1 MNQLLPFEFN
11 IEDFDYNLPENKI
24 ATEPLANRHDSKL
37 LVYQN
42 GLIQESV
49 FKNVADF
56 LPNDCILVFNNTKVN
71 KARLKFNNSNGKSIE
86 VFCLEPTDNAEIN
99 VAMNTTGRINWTCLV
114 GNLKQWKEEYLTS
127 TKNGIELKVK
137 ICERHQGHFIL
148 SFVWTRE
155 QLTFAEILECF
166 GEVPIPPYLKRE
178 SNSLDVERYQ
188 TIYAAHEGSVA
199 APTAGLHFTKEVLD
213 TLQSKSIQQIH
224 LTLHVGAGT
233 FKPIKSNNIAEHE
246 MHREQI
252 EITSDLLVR
261 LVESSHQKII
271 CVGTTSLRT
280 LESIYWMGLKA
291 FYQTNATLQ
300 VLEVKQW
307 DPYLNKLNLIS
318 REESY
323 KALLKWMRQSEIDR
337 IVCNTQILIA
347 PPYKVKTIDGIIT
360 NFHQPKSTL
369 LLLVNALVGYR
380 WKEIYNYALSNNFRF
395 LSYGDSS
402 LLL

>member
-11 IEDFDYNLPENKI
+11 IDDFDYNLPENKI

-56 LPNDCILVFNNTKVN
+56 LPNDCVLVFNNTKVN

-86 VFCLEPTDNAEIN
+86 VFCLEPTENAEIN

-148 SFVWTRE
+148 SFVWSRE

-199 APTAGLHFTKEVLD
+199 APTAGLHFTNEVLD

-252 EITSDLLVR
+252 EVTSDLLVR
-261 LVESSHQKII
+261 LIESSHQKII

-280 LESIYWMGLKA
+280 LESIYWMGQKA
-291 FYQTNATLQ
+291 FYQTNATPKE
-300 VLEVKQW
+300 LEVKQW
-307 DPYLNKLNLIS
+307 DPYLNKLSLIS
-318 REESY
+318 KEESY

-369 LLLVNALVGYR
+369 LLLVNALVGNR

>member
-1 MNQLLPFEFN
+1 MDQYLPFELN
-11 IEDFDYNLPENKI
+11 IEDFDYYLPENKI
-24 ATEPLANRHDSKL
+24 ATEPLVNRHDSKL

-42 GLIQESV
+42 GKIQESV

-56 LPNDCILVFNNTKVN
+56 LPNECVLVFNNTKVN
-71 KARLKFNNSNGKSIE
+71 KVRLKFLNSMGKSIE

-148 SFVWTRE
+148 SFVWSHE
-155 QLTFAEILECF
+155 QLTFAEVLENF

-213 TLQSKSIQQIH
+213 TLQSKSIQQIY

-369 LLLVNALVGYR
+369 LLLVNALVGNR
-380 WKEIYNYALSNNFRF
+380 WKEIYHFALSNNFRF